1 MPTHDFIKQVQH
13 GWRRRFVAWGAAPVL
28 NGIAAVF
35 SVLAGA
41 LASFF
46 TGSIRASLALPA
58 SADQGTNFSISNWH
72 ISGEAFVFWS
82 LVILAAVLFAW
93 SKYSDS
99 AVDNEHKVYVGKAL
113 QGLESMPPSAFLLAL
128 AKEYVISHAEVAQLR
143 ALTRQT
149 MTTIV
154 LDDVDKAIRN
164 VLTSLART
172 VESYDGHRNRSYRIS
187 LLLFVRA
194 DWNKEKLKRLVD
206 IRFILE
212 SEQQGVLESLSSLS
226 ITYPV
231 NSTLA
236 PLTTTT
242 EFAYPVHQPR
252 REGDDKN
259 LLPGPPRA
267 FHRNGMFEC
276 HSLDPQLSQLSE
288 HIADSNHNEVMREF
302 YTKGPG
308 VNVKSFVS
316 IAVPSNKWDMT
327 LDTANLDS
335 AGVVHI
341 EASELNVVKSASGFF
356 WPVAQPYLLL
366 ISDMLAIRSSLTP
379 KPLAHTS

>member
-1 MPTHDFIKQVQH
+1 MPIYDFIEQVPLS
-13 GWRRRFVAWGAAPVL
+13 WRRRFVAWGAAPVL

-58 SADQGTNFSISNWH
+58 SADQGTNFSMSNWH
-72 ISGEAFVFWS
+72 LSGEALVFWS

-99 AVDNEHKVYVGKAL
+99 AVDNEHKEYVGKAL

-128 AKEYVISHAEVAQLR
+128 AKEYVISHTAVARLR
-143 ALTRQT
+143 ALSRQA

-154 LDDVDKAIRN
+154 LDDVDKAIRD
-164 VLTSLART
+164 VLTSLARI

-194 DWNKEKLKRLVD
+194 DWNQEKLKRLVD
-206 IRFILE
+206 TRFIKE
-212 SEQQGVLESLSSLS
+212 SGQQGVLESFCSLS

-231 NSTLA
+231 NSTLEA
-236 PLTTTT
+236 LTKDT
-242 EFAYPVHQPR
+242 EFAYPVHQPSGV
-252 REGDDKN
+252 GDDKN

-267 FHRNGMFEC
+267 FHLNAMFEC

-288 HIADSNHNEVMREF
+288 YFADSNHNEIMREF

-335 AGVVHI
+335 AGVIHI
-341 EASELNVVKSASGFF
+341 EASELDVMKSASGFF

-379 KPLAHTS
+379 KPLANIG